1 MIVHYKQ
8 RYFFHHSFDCVSEV
22 SHLDSLALCF
32 TPRSSEL
39 WMHLH
44 LVHHRSR
51 WAPMLGR
58 KAAVQALE
66 NQPFGEVKQGLCFPV
81 NWGVMIN
88 EVRIVLSAYLPQQ
101 CFRDCPIGFWHCSIL
116 LGIKRPRDPLDHW
129 IHCQSW
135 AQEFS
140 RNGESVIRG
149 NHLES
154 TSQVSKN
161 FRCANHHTLPM
172 KDLQQNCRIA
182 YGRRGLE
189 IRQLHPF
196 LWNHQR
202 WKWVWVKPL
211 WKYPGEK
218 WWKAKKLTNG
228 CSSSKLWYCG
238 VLTHPQLL
246 LGEAFLLLMSKS
258 RHLCQATNLGTELL
272 VMSSP
277 D

>member
-88 EVRIVLSAYLPQQ
+88 KVRIVLSAYLPQQ
-101 CFRDCPIGFWHCSIL
+101 CFRDCPIGFWHGSIL
-116 LGIKRPRDPLDHW
+116 LGIKRHGIHW
-129 IHCQSW
+129 IIGSIVK
-135 AQEFS
+135 A
-140 RNGESVIRG
+140 GP
-149 NHLES
+149 
-154 TSQVSKN
+154 KN
-161 FRCANHHTLPM
+161 FHEMVSRWVEGIIWNQLLKFPKISGAQITILYPWKIYSRIAELPM
-172 KDLQQNCRIA
+172 ADEAWRCVSCIHFC
-182 YGRRGLE
+182 E
-189 IRQLHPF
+189 TTS
-196 LWNHQR
+196 R

-211 WKYPGEK
+211 VKIP
-218 WWKAKKLTNG
+218 WWKMVKSKKVDKWMFILQTMV
-228 CSSSKLWYCG
+228 LWC
-238 VLTHPQLL
+238 
-246 LGEAFLLLMSKS
+246 FD
-258 RHLCQATNLGTELL
+258 
-272 VMSSP
+272 SSP
-277 D
+277 TFIGRSISIAHV